1 MRLYTFVSS
10 INSSLSRFNKWALF
24 LNLLLFSDRHLTASC
39 WYGPTTYFISEKT
52 CPALY
57 EEYTASGGLYNSIAC
72 FNYSLSLSSSL
83 IDDRF
88 VYFLSCNAMI
98 TTTIYKKQNPGALF
112 LTSRITFFVLLCYCC
127 PFLENTHETN
137 NRHTTH
143 THKVLNASNKKWAN
157 TIFMDNGLTYYQTYS
172 SLKK

>member
-1 MRLYTFVSS
+1 MCLYTFVSS
-10 INSSLSRFNKWALF
+10 INSPLSRFNKWALF

-57 EEYTASGGLYNSIAC
+57 EEYTAFGGLYNSIAC
-72 FNYSLSLSSSL
+72 INNSLSLSPSL

-112 LTSRITFFVLLCYCC
+112 LTSRITTFCSTLLLLSI
-127 PFLENTHETN
+127 PWKTHETN

-143 THKVLNASNKKWAN
+143 THKVLNASNKK
-157 TIFMDNGLTYYQTYS
+157 MSQYYFHG
-172 SLKK
+172 